1 MKVSTRTAQINVLRQ
16 AERDLT
22 AMFRDMQRGVAG
34 ILVAA
39 ARPNGAVPFERHEEV
54 RAEILRFVEGHFV
67 QREHVFGAERD
78 AERDHLQDL
87 IGRAQRELRK
97 AKGRSRT
104 RIMGRLMMLTK
115 RLATLQRDSV
125 RLVSVTDDTRGQSPY
140 GRLLVEHL
148 ERTMRIQVE
157 GHAKVM
163 RHYLQDE
170 PAAIAALER
179 G

>member
-22 AMFRDMQRGVAG
+22 AMFRDMQRGIAG
-34 ILVAA
+34 ILTTAA
-39 ARPNGAVPFERHEEV
+39 GEDGTVPFERHEQV
-54 RAEILRFVEGHFV
+54 RADVARLVEGHFV
-67 QREHVFGAERD
+67 RREHVFGAERD

-104 RIMGRLMMLTK
+104 RIMGRLMMLTG

-125 RLVSVTDDTRGQSPY
+125 RLVSITDDTRGQSPY
-140 GRLLVEHL
+140 GRILTKHL
-148 ERTMRIQVE
+148 EQAVRAPVE
-157 GHAKVM
+157 RHATVM
-163 RHYLQDE
+163 RHYLRNVPDVL
-170 PAAIAALER
+170 AALER